1 VSRGKAVEK
10 RPTKKQSAVAAKAV
24 KTEEKA
30 VEVKQADAEVKA
42 AIKEA
47 VKEAKDSVKE
57 EAKEEKKPV
66 EKKADKKAAEVKAE
80 VKAEETKP
88 QEKETKRETKSAAKA
103 DAEPKASK
111 KEPKQQITLQV
122 DGRGD
127 LAMNTLI
134 DRVKAAYLAEKPD
147 AGAIKDIK
155 VYIKLSE
162 SMAYYVIDGYSS
174 GINLY

>member
-1 VSRGKAVEK
+1 MSRGKAVEK

-66 EKKADKKAAEVKAE
+66 EKKADKKAAE

>member
-66 EKKADKKAAEVKAE
+66 EKKADKKAAE